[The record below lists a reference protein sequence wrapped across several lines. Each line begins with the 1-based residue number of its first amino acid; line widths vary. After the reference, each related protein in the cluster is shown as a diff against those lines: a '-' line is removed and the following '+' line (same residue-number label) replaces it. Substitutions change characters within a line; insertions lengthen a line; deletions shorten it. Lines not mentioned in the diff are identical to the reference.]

1 MAKRETKAKK
11 KTIRWTWYRRGAW
24 WRRIRMNR
32 KYRDRLFRYLFR
44 EKKDL
49 LALYNALNNS
59 NYTNVDDLEIVTMED
74 VIFLKMKNDL
84 SFIISWRLNL
94 YEHQSTYNRNMPL
107 RGLIYLAQ
115 EYEGLTSARGDD
127 LYGEKR
133 IELPTPE
140 YVVFYNGSRK
150 MEDRE
155 ILYLSDSFHD
165 GRGSG
170 CLECRCEILNI
181 NRGHNQDIMEKCRRL
196 WEYSEFTAE
205 IDDNV
210 SKGLSLQE
218 ALQKAID
225 CCIERDILKD
235 VLLKEKSE
243 VLHMILTEYNEKKH
257 MKTLY
262 AQGREAGQEEER
274 VNTERERERA
284 EEAENR
290 AEKAENR
297 AEEAENR
304 AEKVEEENVRLREEI
319 RRLKGE

>member
-1 MAKRETKAKK
+1 MAKR
-11 KTIRWTWYRRGAW
+11 KTRRTWYKRGAW
-24 WRRIRMNR
+24 WKRIRMNH
-32 KYRDRLFRYLFR
+32 KYKDRLFRYLFR
-44 EKKDL
+44 NKKDL

-59 NYTNVDDLEIVTMED
+59 NYSNVDDLEIVTLED

-84 SFIISWRLNL
+84 SFIISWKLNL
-94 YEHQSTYNRNMPL
+94 YEHQSTYNPNMPL

-115 EYEGLTSARGDD
+115 EYEGLTAARGDD

-133 IELPTPE
+133 IALPTPE

-155 ILYLSDSFHD
+155 TLYLSDSFRD

-170 CLECRCEILNI
+170 CLECCCEILNI
-181 NRGHNQDIMEKCRRL
+181 NRGHNPEIMKKCRRL

-210 SKGLSLQE
+210 GKGLSLQE

-235 VLLKEKSE
+235 VLIRERAE
-243 VLHMILTEYNEKKH
+243 VQHMILTEYNEKKH

-262 AQGREAGQEEER
+262 AQGREAGREEAEEEIK
-274 VNTERERERA
+274 RERQRA
-284 EEAENR
+284 EEAES
-290 AEKAENR
+290 R
-297 AEEAENR
+297 AEEAESR
-304 AEKVEEENVRLREEI
+304 AEIAEKEMIRLREE
-319 RRLKGE
+319 LQKMKENSN